1 MQSPCISQQFA
12 DKFLLLVVS
21 VTDLVFCET
30 RHYTEEVPEFLEA
43 FGKFLKGLSVRLSWT
58 LKVQRLSAAPGH
70 QNEPGRRS
78 SFKLEK
84 LKAGYFL
91 GNTVSFIAFPTR
103 NLRVVFAGI

>member
-43 FGKFLKGLSVRLSWT
+43 FGKFFEGPEREAQLGVE
-58 LKVQRLSAAPGH
+58 SAKTK
-70 QNEPGRRS
+70 RRS
-78 SFKLEK
+78 RSSE
-84 LKAGYFL
+84 
-91 GNTVSFIAFPTR
+91 
-103 NLRVVFAGI
+103 